1 MQKVVIGS
9 DHAGFETKER
19 IKQELASD
27 YVFVDVGTKSAEAV
41 DYPRYGEAVAQQV
54 AVTPGLKGVVV
65 CGSGEGIM
73 MAASKVKGVRA
84 GLGYSVQS
92 ARGIREHNNGNVLSV
107 PGRNATMDDPVD
119 IVRAFLTTN
128 FSSEERHQRR
138 VDQLMELETRHW

>member
-9 DHAGFETKER
+9 DHAGYEVKEQ
-19 IKQELASD
+19 IKKELASE
-27 YVFVDVGTKSAEAV
+27 YEFVDVGTHSAEAA
-41 DYPRYGEAVAQQV
+41 DYPKFGQAVAQQV

-84 GLGYSVQS
+84 GLGYSIES

-119 IVRAFLTTN
+119 IVRTFLTTD
-128 FSSEERHQRR
+128 FSPEERHHRR
-138 VDQLMELETRHW
+138 VDQLMEIEKHN